1 MEQAIMGRIEQLT
14 TQSPHNSWRGV
25 DSQVENKKSAFGIKD
40 AFEAVTSKAI
50 LEFEI
55 DASGSTAEEV
65 NGLIEKI
72 CAAHE
77 QKRFLTIKVKM

>member
-14 TQSPHNSWRGV
+14 TPSPHNSWRGV
-25 DSQVENKKSAFGIKD
+25 GSQVENKKSAFDIKD

-55 DASGSTAEEV
+55 NALGSTADRS
-65 NGLIEKI
+65 
-72 CAAHE
+72 E
-77 QKRFLTIKVKM
+77 QLD